1 MYPASDL
8 VILLKGVKKPYN
20 PILGEVFHCKWEYGS
35 AEMGTTYYVA
45 EQVSHH
51 PPISSF
57 YFVNRKRNWTMNV
70 SLRPKSKF
78 LGNSAASIMEGEA
91 HLHLLNYGSS

>member
-1 MYPASDL
+1 
-8 VILLKGVKKPYN
+8 
-20 PILGEVFHCKWEYGS
+20 
-35 AEMGTTYYVA
+35 MGTTYYVA

-91 HLHLLNYGSS
+91 YLHLLNYGWIFFSAQAI